1 MVVIICNNFKFELKL
16 STVNMNSKKESEF
29 GLDGGGSI
37 LTCQPANLDKTC
49 TKSDNICSRL
59 QLFVL
64 SSDVLM
70 SLVEL
75 PALAVPGGG
84 VTAGLVTAPSQ
95 VRVILR
101 DLAGKACWDASILYC
116 TPEQLQYKGT
126 QGVVCQIHF
135 VVM

>member
-1 MVVIICNNFKFELKL
+1 MII
-16 STVNMNSKKESEF
+16 VNVCYY
-29 GLDGGGSI
+29 LW
-37 LTCQPANLDKTC
+37 
-49 TKSDNICSRL
+49 L

-64 SSDVLM
+64 SADVLM

-75 PALAVPGGG
+75 PALSVPGGG

-116 TPEQLQYKGT
+116 TPEQLKHKGT
-126 QGVVCQIHF
+126 ICYRKVHDVHKGGVGSGNRHRINRNKSLDYSNHKEY
-135 VVM
+135 